1 MAKSKPAVRNSS
13 KTKVIHVDEDY
24 TKSVTGGGSSSSK
37 SSSGGSASS
46 KSSGS
51 TKTNSSGQT
60 LYSDGLGDY
69 TTAKPGT
76 DAFKQASG
84 TVGSYSVSGS
94 GSSGHGGKQ
103 VTFHKNSGSTSSS
116 GSSGGSGSGSSFSSG
131 ASKGGILG
139 GIASSIASGLNKTI
153 QNAVNSQKGGSSG
166 TGTAAYSAD
175 RNYSQ
180 EAADAASR
188 GDWDAVTKALAARQA
203 KINAQGGNDRG
214 TSNADLLAQLRAQYP
229 GSYDYDPSGW
239 QSGNDYLSSALSY
252 ARAGNLDAA
261 YNELAKRGFKM
272 NDTGSSGGGT
282 SLDQAYALIH
292 QAYDQSPARR
302 ESYERELQN
311 NAALLAQHPTQFG
324 NVTNP
329 ELAYKHYL
337 SQDGKYI
344 IVYDGTGTPVAAR
357 PNSSSSAYNRRYTPE
372 EADLLSRY
380 YGGTEDFA
388 DISRQLHNLNVVR
401 TGNGRLV
408 DQSGNW
414 ASGAGAEPMS
424 AADWQGYSPNIDANR
439 GQSSDALKAILAQ
452 INAGRTFDSPVSVPI
467 TDPNQRAT
475 VYTAGT
481 GDLSGDS
488 GGTFRPSAGGALT
501 SSSLGTAAGYGAD
514 SDLTRYLQSSFE
526 ENLASQLAGLRSSY
540 ERSLADLQA
549 QDDLI
554 AQRIQDQRNQAAG
567 QNDLQRM
574 YMAEMGAANG
584 LNTGASGQMGLALSM
599 AYQNALAS
607 LGSTESQAL
616 ADSGL
621 ARNQL
626 AIDYRGDVDAA
637 TADSRA
643 QLSSALYNELLR
655 QIEADRAAALAAQEQ
670 ANWQAQFDYQRQ
682 LDAASQEYDL
692 QKLLSAAQQQSAAQA
707 WDLAE
712 LMLKNGVVPDEAT
725 LAMAGID
732 PTSARSLASS
742 YQAQLAAKQKTG
754 SSGGSGGS
762 SSGSGSSGKPRL
774 TYSQAV
780 NAIENGQATDAAI
793 QAYDY
798 YMGSGAYQR
807 YYGNQGGGGSAGGSG
822 SGSGNGLSFNL
833 DSFRRSVS
841 DQLSSGNTSRAIS
854 YVDSIWGSLTDQ
866 QKKDVQT
873 MLSGYGVRYNP

>member
-1 MAKSKPAVRNSS
+1 MAKSKPAVKNSS

-24 TKSVTGGGSSSSK
+24 TRSVTGGGGSVG
-37 SSSGGSASS
+37 SSSGKSTGASGSS

-51 TKTNSSGQT
+51 G
-60 LYSDGLGDY
+60 
-69 TTAKPGT
+69 
-76 DAFKQASG
+76 
-84 TVGSYSVSGS
+84 
-94 GSSGHGGKQ
+94 
-103 VTFHKNSGSTSSS
+103 
-116 GSSGGSGSGSSFSSG
+116 SGGSGSGSSFSSG
-131 ASKGGILG
+131 TSKGGILG
-139 GIASSIASGLNKTI
+139 GIASSIVSGLSKTI
-153 QNAVNSQKGGSSG
+153 QNAVSSQKSGSSG
-166 TGTAAYSAD
+166 TGTVTFSSD

-180 EAADAASR
+180 EAADAAAR
-188 GDWDAVTKALAARQA
+188 GDWTAVSKALAARQA

-214 TSNADLLAQLRAQYP
+214 TSNADLLAQLRSQYP
-229 GSYDYDPSGW
+229 GNYDYDPSGW
-239 QSGNDYLSSALSY
+239 QSGSDYLSSALSY

-292 QAYDQSPARR
+292 QAYEKSPARR

-329 ELAYKHYL
+329 DLAYKHFV

-452 INAGRTFDSPVSVPI
+452 INAGHRFDSPVSVPI
-467 TDPNQRAT
+467 TDPDQRAT

-481 GDLSGDS
+481 GDLSGGP

-514 SDLTRYLQSSFE
+514 TDLTRYLQTMYE
-526 ENLASQLAGLRSSY
+526 ENLAAQLAQLRSSY
-540 ERSLADLQA
+540 EQNRADLQA

-554 AQRIQDQRNQAAG
+554 ARIYQDQRNQAAG

-574 YMAEMGAANG
+574 YLAEMGAANG
-584 LNTGASGQMGLALSM
+584 LNTGASGQMGLAQSM
-599 AYQNALAS
+599 AYQNALAN
-607 LGSTESQAL
+607 LGVNENQAL
-616 ADSGL
+616 ADNAL
-621 ARNQL
+621 ALNQL
-626 AIDYRGDVDAA
+626 ASGYRGSVDAA
-637 TADSRA
+637 TAESNA
-643 QLSSALYNELLR
+643 QLSGALYNEVIR
-655 QIEADRAAALAAQEQ
+655 QLEADRAAALAAQEQ
-670 ANWQAQFDYQRQ
+670 ANWQAQFDYQKQ
-682 LDAASQEYDL
+682 LDAASQEYNL
-692 QKLLSAAQQQSAAQA
+692 QKLLASGQQQSASNA
-707 WDLAE
+707 WDIAQ
-712 LMLKNGVVPDEAT
+712 LMLKNGVVPDAET
-725 LAMAGID
+725 LALAGID
-732 PTSARSLASS
+732 PNSAQALASS

-807 YYGNQGGGGSAGGSG
+807 YYGNQGGGGGTAAKGSG
-822 SGSGNGLSFNL
+822 TGNGLNFNL

-866 QKKDVQT
+866 EKKDVQT